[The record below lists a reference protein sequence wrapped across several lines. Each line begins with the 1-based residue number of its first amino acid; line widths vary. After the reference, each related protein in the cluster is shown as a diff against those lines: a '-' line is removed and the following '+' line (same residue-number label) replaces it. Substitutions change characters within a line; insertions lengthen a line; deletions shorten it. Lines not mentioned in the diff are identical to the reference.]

1 MWTWN
6 VMYKMSLYI
15 SPAHCP
21 LTARALPT
29 LCPPFG
35 WSPAGIYTALQLI
48 LPFLSEFMSMP
59 LQLFLDNIHFEMHF
73 MLQFLVSTALSLA
86 TALIMRVTEH
96 ISFNTAS
103 QPTNI
108 ANLAGLKSVTSMM
121 ECNTLEGNYIT
132 DCLCLIHSLLC
143 SLKQQNSIHTIQ

>member
-1 MWTWN
+1 
-6 VMYKMSLYI
+6 MYKMSLYI
-15 SPAHCP
+15 LPTHCP
-21 LTARALPT
+21 LTARALPA
-29 LCPPFG
+29 LCLPFR
-35 WSPAGIYTALQLI
+35 WSPASIYTTLQLI
-48 LPFLSEFMSMP
+48 LPFLSEFMSSS
-59 LQLFLDNIHFEMHF
+59 LQLFLNDIHFEMHF

-86 TALIMRVTEH
+86 TALILRATKH
-96 ISFNTAS
+96 ISFNTAP

-108 ANLAGLKSVTSMM
+108 ANLAGLKSVASIT